1 MYLTFS
7 QLRQANV
14 TRCNRWHTKA
24 GIEEWTLS
32 DWAVAM
38 AGEAGEVCDVI
49 KKLNRDRDGT
59 VGNKRTRAELLG
71 DLANEI
77 ADTAIYLD
85 LLAARAGV
93 DLAAAIASKFNEVSE
108 RNGFPDRLPLPG
120 ATDQAGHMITA
131 LDDSR
136 EDDRGWNLEGS
147 GNVSATYF
155 ANAVQVYCC
164 AQNRAVS
171 IDEAANVF
179 NVTPAIIRQ
188 AVEQHYFM
196 FEEPDGTIGHE
207 GE

>member
-1 MYLTFS
+1 MFLTFDR
-7 QLRQANV
+7 LRSANV
-14 TRCNRWHTKA
+14 TRCNRWHTKG
-24 GIEEWTLS
+24 GIDEWSLS

-38 AGEAGEVCDVI
+38 AGEAGEVCDVV

-59 VGNKRTRAELLG
+59 VGNKRNRAELLE

-85 LLAARAGV
+85 LLAARAGI
-93 DLAAAIASKFNEVSE
+93 DLAAAIASKFNAVSE
-108 RNGFPDRLPLPG
+108 RNGFPDRLPVPKPSTG
-120 ATDQAGHMITA
+120 VQMITA
-131 LDDSR
+131 LDDSP
-136 EDDRGWNLEGS
+136 EDDRAWNLEGS

-155 ANAVQVYCC
+155 ANALQVYCC
-164 AQNRAVS
+164 AQNRDVS
-171 IDEAANVF
+171 IDEAALAF

-196 FEEPDGTIGHE
+196 FEDADGTIGHE